1 MSTTLKRVRGQDVEL
16 VASKLGTGATALT
29 NWTDFSA
36 DVMISE
42 DDASAASAGFDQ
54 FTIGRRKATGS
65 VKGFVG
71 TGETIALANLPQ
83 PGDELLTL
91 AIQTVTEGA
100 NLLPDLGNVAKFGKI
115 IVVKTHYGQ
124 TNKPGEYS
132 FDWRSGGM

>member
-54 FTIGRRKATGS
+54 FTVGRRKATGS

-71 TGETIALANLPQ
+71 TNEVLAAGGLPQ
-83 PGDELLTL
+83 IGDELQTL
-91 AIQTVTEGA
+91 AVQTVTEGA
-100 NLLPDLGNVAKFGKI
+100 DLLPDLGDETKFGKI

-124 TNKPGEYS
+124 TNKPGDYS
-132 FDWRSGGM
+132 FDWRSGGL